1 MTGALQPDQLT
12 SGRFRDILDVL
23 PAAIYT
29 TDAEGNL
36 TYFNP
41 ACIQL
46 SGRRPTL
53 GSDRWCVTWK
63 LYYPD
68 GKRMPHDE
76 CPMAVA
82 LKEGR
87 IIRGVEAIAERPD
100 GSRIWFTP
108 YPIALRDAAGKII
121 GGINMLVDITDRKC
135 NEEALRHSEQK
146 LQRVLETEAV
156 AVLFFDR
163 QGTVIG
169 ANDIFLRMTGY
180 RREQIDRRELTWRT
194 MTPPE
199 WVESS
204 EKQMEQFAQTGRIG
218 PYEKEYFLADGKRRW
233 MRFAGRD
240 LGDGTIAEFCIDIT
254 ESKRREA
261 DSRALAALGCE
272 MIAADQPQAI
282 YQKMVEAAAVI
293 MHSDFAT
300 MQLFHP
306 DRGEA
311 GELELLAQRGF
322 DPEVARFWQWV
333 SGKSTCVCGLTLRDG
348 ARVIIPDAARYERLD
363 DGQKAAYRTAGIL
376 AMQSTPLTSRS
387 GRLLG
392 MISTHWSRPCQP
404 TESELS
410 NFDILARQAADV
422 IERSLTEQAI
432 RQNEAWLAA
441 QKEAL
446 QSAINGDSLEQSLD
460 VLIRGAI
467 DRFGHPTRSAFYLAN
482 AQGTAL
488 YHVVGMGAEYAHVI
502 DGFKVGPG
510 SLSCGLATHTGQP
523 VLTADVLDEPRWKPW
538 LWAAHKFDF
547 RGCWSFPL
555 HTLHG
560 KLLGT
565 FAVYWREPR
574 RPTEQDVSFA
584 SAVADIGSI
593 IVSRHNEARVR
604 QQTEDALRESEQQLS
619 AMFAQAGVGVAMLRT
634 DDCLI
639 LRVNPTFC
647 QIVGYSE
654 EELAGKSCL
663 DLTHADDL
671 PESKRCLGGLL
682 TGSQR
687 TATIE
692 KRYVRKDGSAVWV
705 RVNLAKL
712 ADRDGKRSVA
722 MIEDITEQHLAT
734 IGLAKAK
741 EEAEAANIAKDNFL
755 ATLSHELRT
764 PLTPVLATLSSWEAR
779 RSFPREFADDLEVVR
794 RNVDLEARLIDDL
807 LDLTRIAKGKFVLNM
822 ETLDVQKV
830 LDAVITMYRADI
842 KAKRIK
848 LSVRLDAGECYVRG
862 DPGRLQQVFWNILKN
877 AVKFTPEDGS
887 IAIATHNGR
896 QGHVQITFTD
906 SGIGISQEM
915 LGRLFQPFEQETA
928 GRYGGLGL
936 GLVITKTILEAQQG
950 VIEAKSDGPG
960 KGASIT
966 ITLPCVQ
973 QSLEAP
979 PASPEPRESDGQ
991 STDSGYRVLLVE
1003 DHVDTARV
1011 LARLLAIN
1019 EHTVTT
1025 THSIAEALHALQQD
1039 DFDILVSDIGLPD
1052 GTGIDL
1058 IHAVRDD
1065 LRKQMPA
1072 IALTGFG
1079 MDEDVKRTLKAG
1091 FNDHLTKPINF
1102 ARLEETIQR
1111 ACKR

>member
-1 MTGALQPDQLT
+1 MRTGTDESGDLGLSVFLAGALHPDHLA
-12 SGRFRDILDVL
+12 SSRFREILDAL

-29 TDAEGNL
+29 TDSEGNL
-36 TYFNP
+36 TYYNP
-41 ACIQL
+41 ACIEL

-68 GKRMPHDE
+68 GTRMPHHE
-76 CPMAVA
+76 CPMAIA

-87 IIRGVEAIAERPD
+87 TIRGAEAIAERPD

-108 YPIALRDAAGKII
+108 YPVPLRDSVGNIV
-121 GGINMLVDITDRKC
+121 GGINMLV
-135 NEEALRHSEQK
+135 
-146 LQRVLETEAV
+146 
-156 AVLFFDR
+156 
-163 QGTVIG
+163 
-169 ANDIFLRMTGY
+169 
-180 RREQIDRRELTWRT
+180 
-194 MTPPE
+194 
-199 WVESS
+199 
-204 EKQMEQFAQTGRIG
+204 
-218 PYEKEYFLADGKRRW
+218 
-233 MRFAGRD
+233 
-240 LGDGTIAEFCIDIT
+240 DIT

-261 DSRALAALGCE
+261 DSRALAALGSE
-272 MIAADQPQAI
+272 MIVADQPQAI
-282 YQKMVEAAAVI
+282 YQKMVEATTVI

-322 DPEVARFWQWV
+322 DPEVAKFWQWV

-348 ARVIIPDAARYERLD
+348 ARVIIPDAARYPRLD
-363 DGQKAAYRTAGIL
+363 DSQKAAYRTAGIL

-387 GRLLG
+387 GKLLG
-392 MISTHWSRPCQP
+392 MISTHWRRPYQP
-404 TESELS
+404 TEGELS

-422 IERSLTEQAI
+422 IERS
-432 RQNEAWLAA
+432 
-441 QKEAL
+441 
-446 QSAINGDSLEQSLD
+446 
-460 VLIRGAI
+460 
-467 DRFGHPTRSAFYLAN
+467 
-482 AQGTAL
+482 
-488 YHVVGMGAEYAHVI
+488 
-502 DGFKVGPG
+502 
-510 SLSCGLATHTGQP
+510 
-523 VLTADVLDEPRWKPW
+523 
-538 LWAAHKFDF
+538 
-547 RGCWSFPL
+547 
-555 HTLHG
+555 
-560 KLLGT
+560 
-565 FAVYWREPR
+565 
-574 RPTEQDVSFA
+574 
-584 SAVADIGSI
+584 
-593 IVSRHNEARVR
+593 
-604 QQTEDALRESEQQLS
+604 QTEDALRESEQQLS
-619 AMFAQAGVGVAMLRT
+619 AMFAQAGVGVAMLRA

-663 DLTHADDL
+663 DLTHPDDL
-671 PESKRCLGGLL
+671 PESRRRLGELL

-692 KRYVRKDGSAVWV
+692 KRYVHKDGRSVWV

-712 ADRDGKRSVA
+712 ADRGEKRSVA
-722 MIEDITEQHLAT
+722 MVEDITEQHLAA
-734 IGLAKAK
+734 IGLAEAK

-764 PLTPVLATLSSWEAR
+764 PLTPVLATLSSWESR
-779 RSFPREFADDLEVVR
+779 QIFPKELADDLEVVR

-822 ETLDVQKV
+822 EILDVQKV
-830 LDAVITMYRADI
+830 LDAVVTMYRADI
-842 KAKRIK
+842 KCKRIN
-848 LSVRLDAGECYVRG
+848 LSVRPDAAQCFVRG
-862 DPGRLQQVFWNILKN
+862 DPGRLQQAFWNILKN

-887 IAIATHNGR
+887 IAITTHNDQ
-896 QGHVQITFTD
+896 QGKVQITFND
-906 SGIGISQEM
+906 SGLGMSPEM

-936 GLVITKTILEAQQG
+936 GLAITKTILEAQQG
-950 VIEAKSDGPG
+950 TIEAKSDGLG
-960 KGASIT
+960 KGASFI
-966 ITLPCVQ
+966 ITLPCVERGI
-973 QSLEAP
+973 EAP
-979 PASPEPRESDGQ
+979 PASPEPRKSNSQ
-991 STDSGYRVLLVE
+991 ATDSGYRVLLVE

-1025 THSIAEALHALQQD
+1025 THSIADALQALQRD
-1039 DFDILVSDIGLPD
+1039 YFDILVSDIGLPD

-1058 IHAVRDD
+1058 IRAVRKD
-1065 LRKQMPA
+1065 LRKTLPA

-1079 MDEDVKRTLKAG
+1079 MDADVKRTLKAG
-1091 FNDHLTKPINF
+1091 FNDHLTKPVNF